1 MLMDNK
7 GGSSAAISGGSGE
20 NIGFLNA
27 PENLTG
33 PVENIE
39 AAFNS
44 EPVQFGE
51 ASSEPAETPESNPI
65 EAEQNDVPKAA
76 EVAPAPEEEISPAE
90 ADIVE
95 FGQLLEKHS
104 KRDEDDVDKRI
115 ASEFCADM
123 KKYEDDPFEQA
134 KVVFGDG
141 WKYKKAVF
149 PQTWADGDGK
159 GEVAA

>member
-1 MLMDNK
+1 MDIK
-7 GGSSAAISGGSGE
+7 GGSSAAIRGGSGE
-20 NIGFLNA
+20 NADFLNA

-33 PVENIE
+33 AVENVE

-44 EPVQFGE
+44 EPMQFSE
-51 ASSEPAETPESNPI
+51 ASGEPVETSEAAPV
-65 EAEQNDVPKAA
+65 EAELSGEPKAA
-76 EVAPAPEEEISPAE
+76 EAAPAPKGEASPAE

-95 FGQLLEKHS
+95 FGQLLEAHS
-104 KRDEDDVDKRI
+104 RQNEDDVDKRI
-115 ASEFCADM
+115 AREFYADT

-149 PQTWADGDGK
+149 PQTWAN
-159 GEVAA
+159 GEGEAAA

>member
-33 PVENIE
+33 AVENFE
-39 AAFNS
+39 MAFNS
-44 EPVQFGE
+44 EPITSGE
-51 ASSEPAETPESNPI
+51 MTEPAEMPENAPI
-65 EAEQNDVPKAA
+65 EAEPSGESKVA
-76 EVAPAPEEEISPAE
+76 EVASAPKEEVSPAE

-95 FGQLLEKHS
+95 FGQLLETHS
-104 KRDEDDVDKRI
+104 KQNEDDVDKRI

-123 KKYEDDPFEQA
+123 KKYADDPYEQA

-149 PQTWADGDGK
+149 PQTWAN
-159 GEVAA
+159 GEGEAAA